1 MWKTVAAWVVPGGAG
16 GLGIG
21 TIVILG
27 LIGWALG
34 IDPRILIGGAEMMTG
49 GGSGY
54 EQQQQG
60 RQGAPQDEAGRF
72 ASAILGNT
80 EDVWK
85 DGPAAAG
92 QPPIPGRRS
101 SCCSPAPTR
110 SGCGGAQSA
119 MGPFYCPLDQTVY
132 IDLSFFQ
139 EMQRRFRAG
148 GDFAYAYVLAH
159 EVGHHVENQ
168 LGILPRVQ
176 ERQRQVGQ
184 AEGNQLSVR
193 VELMAD
199 CLAGVWAHH
208 SDQRWKSLEQGD
220 IEEAIQAA
228 EAIGDDRLQ
237 KQSQGRVVPDSFTHG
252 SSGPARAL
260 AHDRLEERPG
270 PGLRHVPGEQPL
282 RLPFSGKGAFRRM
295 GRGWALGHPLRSIA
309 RTSLIPT
316 IPLMCRSAEGSMLN
330 AFGFVIEMARQTPVW
345 VWALFAFLMY
355 RGTMALNGSVTS
367 LPRLAIVPVAFA
379 AWGLWSVATGSHE
392 PGLSSLIWAASFA
405 FGAMLGALRTA
416 RTPIQVDRPA
426 GLVAL
431 PGSPMV
437 LVLVLV
443 VFSVKYALG
452 AWAAIQ
458 PGAALSPAF
467 VIYDV
472 GSPERSP
479 GCSPGVF

>member
-1 MWKTVAAWVVPGGAG
+1 MRWEDFRTSSNVEDRRGMGIGGAG

-21 TIVILG
+21 TIVVLG
-27 LIGWALG
+27 LISWALG

-54 EQQQQG
+54 QQQQG
-60 RQGAPQDEAGRF
+60 RQGTPQDEAGRF
-72 ASAILGNT
+72 AAAILGNT
-80 EDVWK
+80 EDVWSTVL
-85 DGPAAAG
+85 PQQVNRQY
-92 QPPIPGRRS
+92 QPPKLVLFSG
-101 SCCSPAPTR
+101 ATR

-132 IDLSFFQ
+132 IDLSFFE

-220 IEEAIQAA
+220 IEEGIRAA

-252 SSGPARAL
+252 SSEQRMRWL
-260 AHDRLEERPG
+260 TT
-270 PGLRHVPGEQPL
+270 GLRSGTVQSCDTFRAA
-282 RLPFSGKGAFRRM
+282 RL
-295 GRGWALGHPLRSIA
+295 
-309 RTSLIPT
+309 
-316 IPLMCRSAEGSMLN
+316 
-330 AFGFVIEMARQTPVW
+330 
-345 VWALFAFLMY
+345 
-355 RGTMALNGSVTS
+355 
-367 LPRLAIVPVAFA
+367 
-379 AWGLWSVATGSHE
+379 
-392 PGLSSLIWAASFA
+392 
-405 FGAMLGALRTA
+405 
-416 RTPIQVDRPA
+416 
-426 GLVAL
+426 
-431 PGSPMV
+431 
-437 LVLVLV
+437 
-443 VFSVKYALG
+443 
-452 AWAAIQ
+452 
-458 PGAALSPAF
+458 
-467 VIYDV
+467 
-472 GSPERSP
+472 
-479 GCSPGVF
+479 